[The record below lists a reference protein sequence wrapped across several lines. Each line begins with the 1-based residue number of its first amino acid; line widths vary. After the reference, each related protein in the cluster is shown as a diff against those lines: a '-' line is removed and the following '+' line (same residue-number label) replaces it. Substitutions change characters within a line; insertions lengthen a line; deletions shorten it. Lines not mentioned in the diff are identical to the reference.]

1 MSSDPADEAL
11 RQSVRE
17 RLADGRLFWPS
28 GAATVRRGTGRA
40 CNVCG
45 TVIAKESIE
54 REVQGPKDGFVLTH
68 EDCYRIWREESRR
81 PEPP

>member
-1 MSSDPADEAL
+1 VSPDPADEAL
-11 RQSVRE
+11 RRSVRE

-28 GAATVRRGTGRA
+28 GASTVRRGTGRA
-40 CNVCG
+40 CGVCG